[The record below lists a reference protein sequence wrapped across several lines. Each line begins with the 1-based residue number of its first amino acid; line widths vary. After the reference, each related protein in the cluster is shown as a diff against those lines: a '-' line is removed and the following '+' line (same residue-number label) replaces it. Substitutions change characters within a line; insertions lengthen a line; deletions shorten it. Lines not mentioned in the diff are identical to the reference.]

1 MNTKRKDNADV
12 NPVDSGKKFRLVVRS
27 AEEAVRVIR
36 EKLGEDAKVLSVRQV
51 GGSGL
56 KKFVSSPK
64 LEVIAHIPPEE
75 ELGDSDILKDEVE
88 ENTQPQTGESPDAVT
103 PKDKQGDHS
112 RDESQLD
119 GPDVLQEQK
128 GSLKILERSGFDKG
142 LINLLQTWPNWEN
155 ISQLPIAE
163 CLKEITIGLSDR
175 FRKLELKETSNQI
188 AFVGSPGSGKTTTL
202 CKFLANEV
210 FINKNTPNVL
220 KLENGMPNP
229 DDSLRI
235 FCEVIGVTL
244 FREEN
249 NFPNP
254 SSQNPLYLDFPGFS
268 LTNSND
274 WLEAGETLDRLN
286 VNTRILVVNGAYE
299 KEIILKEIRLA
310 RNLNATHLA
319 ITHFDEISNATK
331 LWPLLFDQGLSPICI
346 CNGQNV
352 TGDFS
357 RNVMNQMITKT
368 FPEELYSRSFKNL
381 KDMTV

>member
-1 MNTKRKDNADV
+1 MNLKEENSSEVEKA
-12 NPVDSGKKFRLVVRS
+12 DSGKKFRLVVRS

-36 EKLGEDAKVLSVRQV
+36 DKLGENAKVLSVRQL
-51 GGSGL
+51 GGTGL
-56 KKFVSSPK
+56 KRFVSSPK
-64 LEVIAHIPPEE
+64 LEVIAHLPGE
-75 ELGDSDILKDEVE
+75 ELPVDEIEDKELDDKVLNTDGTPVSSDVKV
-88 ENTQPQTGESPDAVT
+88 NPA
-103 PKDKQGDHS
+103 QGKLPEKTEADLAT
-112 RDESQLD
+112 EKI
-119 GPDVLQEQK
+119 EQGK
-128 GSLKILERSGFDKG
+128 GLYLLERTGFDQG
-142 LINLLQTWPNWEN
+142 LLKSLQSWSNWHEISNLPL
-155 ISQLPIAE
+155 AE
-163 CLKEITIGLSDR
+163 ALKEITIGLSDR
-175 FRKLELKETSNQI
+175 FRGIQNSPTTNKI

-254 SSQNPLYLDFPGFS
+254 TDQNPLYLDFPGFS
-268 LTNSND
+268 LSNTID
-274 WLEAGETLDRLN
+274 WHEAGESLDRLG
-286 VNTRILVVNGAYE
+286 VDTRVLVVNGAYE
-299 KEIILKEIRLA
+299 KDIISKEIRLA

-319 ITHFDEISNATK
+319 ITHFDEINNATK
-331 LWPLLFDQGLSPICI
+331 LWPILFENGLSPICI

-357 RNVMNQMITKT
+357 TNIMNLLITKT
-368 FPEELYSRSFKNL
+368 FPEELYSRGFKHFKQTNQ
-381 KDMTV
+381 